1 MQIISVIICRN
12 KSKVVILQRKSKKI
26 MDKICSLQDVS
37 RLYRQGINI
46 CIGCEY
52 ERCASCTEEH
62 PAIHQDLVEVRWF
75 NTAEVQPANGQK
87 VIVRTQT
94 GEVYFLTYP
103 FNHTKYPQWWVLPKD
118 NNQ

>member
-1 MQIISVIICRN
+1 MERIMAMTQSEMTEQLSQAIMLIDDVRN
-12 KSKVVILQRKSKKI
+12 ALE
-26 MDKICSLQDVS
+26 
-37 RLYRQGINI
+37 N
-46 CIGCEY
+46 
-52 ERCASCTEEH
+52 EH

-103 FNHTKYPQWWVLPKD
+103 FNHTKYPMWWVIPQ
-118 NNQ
+118 NNE

>member
-1 MQIISVIICRN
+1 MALTQSEMTEQLLQAAMLIDDVRN
-12 KSKVVILQRKSKKI
+12 ALE
-26 MDKICSLQDVS
+26 
-37 RLYRQGINI
+37 N
-46 CIGCEY
+46 
-52 ERCASCTEEH
+52 EH

-103 FNHTKYPQWWVLPKD
+103 FGHKKYPQWWVIPQ
-118 NNQ
+118 NNE

>member
-1 MQIISVIICRN
+1 MALTQTEMTEQLQQAMYLIDDVRN
-12 KSKVVILQRKSKKI
+12 ALE
-26 MDKICSLQDVS
+26 
-37 RLYRQGINI
+37 N
-46 CIGCEY
+46 
-52 ERCASCTEEH
+52 EH

-103 FNHTKYPQWWVLPKD
+103 FSHTKYPQWWVIPQ
-118 NNQ
+118 NNE